1 MIQSSTV
8 DVAQMKDDTGFI
20 MQDTMGIR
28 NNVATISEW
37 MADLAGTTLEGNVVG
52 YGKVQVIKTDTI
64 DPTQL
69 GAATGLKLYLP
80 AAVTGMEYIITYG
93 TEQSNLSGKA
103 FSVDA
108 NGSELIYKGG
118 TEGAVAF
125 SKNTGESLHVICFAT
140 GKWSVVAHT

>member
-1 MIQSSTV
+1 
-8 DVAQMKDDTGFI
+8 
-20 MQDTMGIR
+20 MQDAVGIR
-28 NNVATISEW
+28 NSVSTISEW

-93 TEQSNLSGKA
+93 TAQSNLSGKA

-108 NGSELIYKGG
+108 SGSQLIYKGG
-118 TEGAVAF
+118 TEGPVTF
-125 SKNTGESLHVICFAT
+125 SKNTGESLHVSCFET